1 MLGILW
7 VLGDRVGPGRQHP
20 VHRGDDPR
28 RRIARRD
35 DDAYWWALSLGA
47 CFGGNATIV
56 AAACNVAASG
66 MSARAGHPIGF
77 VAFLRVGIPV
87 TVVSL
92 VLSTAYVMLRYA

>member
-1 MLGILW
+1 MDNIPFTAAMIPVVDSLG
-7 VLGDRVGPGRQHP
+7 G
-20 VHRGDDPR
+20 
-28 RRIARRD
+28 D

-66 MSARAGHPIGF
+66 MSARAGYPIGF

-92 VLSTAYVMLRYA
+92 LLSTAYVMLRYA